1 MSKYVDEKSD
11 NVVVPTKSSNKEGL
25 PSAETVE
32 GRTLPEGNSDQMA
45 AVRTQCR
52 AAASSGLMA
61 VRQAALRFKAQA
73 EGEMRFSALLHHIDV
88 ELLEQ
93 SYFALKRKAA
103 PGIDGVR
110 WQAYGE
116 GLNDSL
122 KDLHQRIH
130 RGSYRAKPARR
141 TMIPKADG
149 SERSLSI
156 LCLEDKIVQ
165 QAVVYVLEAIY
176 EPEFLGFSYGF
187 RRGRSQHD
195 ALDALSTGIYRKRVN
210 WVLDA
215 DIQGFFDAMEHDWI
229 LRFLQHRIADKRLLR
244 LITKWLKVGTIHE
257 GRHERSSR
265 GTPQGAVISPILA
278 NVYLHYAF
286 DLWANRWRQEKA
298 SGDVLMIRYADDL
311 VLGFEYEDEARAFL
325 AEMRERL
332 QRFGLNLHPDKTRLI
347 QFGRQAINDRKRQ
360 GLGKP
365 ETFDFLGFTHYCTT
379 SRTRGWFVIGRKTI
393 RKRMRARLQFIKQE
407 LRRRLHD
414 SIYETGRW
422 LRRMLQGYLNYFA
435 VSGNDRSLWAFY
447 YRVRG
452 YWLKALRRRS
462 QKAFLSW
469 SQFMRLTSGF
479 FPRIRVLHPL
489 PLTRFD
495 ARTRRRSP
503 VR

>member
-1 MSKYVDEKSD
+1 MNKYVDEKSD
-11 NVVVPTKSSNKEGL
+11 NVVVPTKPSNKEGS

-32 GRTLPEGNSDQMA
+32 GRTLPEGNRQQTTVD
-45 AVRTQCR
+45 RTQSR
-52 AAASSGLMA
+52 VATSSGLLS
-61 VRQAALRFKAQA
+61 VRQAAQA
-73 EGEMRFSALLHHIDV
+73 RKDVRFSALLHHIDV

-103 PGIDGVR
+103 PGVDGVT
-110 WQAYGE
+110 WQAYGK
-116 GLNDSL
+116 GLNESL

-149 SERSLSI
+149 TERSLSI

-165 QAVVYVLEAIY
+165 QAVVFVLEAIY

-215 DIQGFFDAMEHDWI
+215 DIQGFFDAMEHDWL
-229 LRFLQHRIADKRLLR
+229 LRFLRHRIADKRLLR

-257 GRHERSSR
+257 GRHELSSR

-278 NVYLHYAF
+278 NVYLHYVF

-311 VLGFEYEDEARAFL
+311 VLGFEYEGEAKAFL

-332 QRFGLNLHPDKTRLI
+332 QMFGLMLHPEKTRLI
-347 QFGRQAINDRKRQ
+347 QFGRRAINDRKRQ

-365 ETFDFLGFTHYCTT
+365 ETFDFLGFTHFCTT
-379 SRTRGWFVIGRKTI
+379 SRTQGWFVIGRKTI

-407 LRRRLHD
+407 LRRRMHD
-414 SIYETGRW
+414 SIYETGMW
-422 LRRMLQGYLNYFA
+422 LRRVLQGYLNYFA
-435 VSGNDRSLWAFY
+435 VSGNLRSLYVFFTQ
-447 YRVRG
+447 VRW
-452 YWLKALRRRS
+452 YWLRALKRRS
-462 QKAFLSW
+462 QKGYLSW
-469 SQFMRLTSGF
+469 KAFERRTTCF
-479 FPRIRVLHPL
+479 FPPIRLLHPH
-489 PLTRFD
+489 PAGRFD

>member
-1 MSKYVDEKSD
+1 MNKYVDEKSD
-11 NVVVPTKSSNKEGL
+11 SVILPMKRSNKEGL

-32 GRTLPEGNSDQMA
+32 GRTLPEGNSDQTTV
-45 AVRTQCR
+45 VRTQCR
-52 AAASSGLMA
+52 VATSNGLMA
-61 VRQAALRFKAQA
+61 VRQAAQA
-73 EGEMRFSALLHHIDV
+73 RKDVRFSALLHHITV

-103 PGIDGVR
+103 PGIDGVS

-116 GLNDSL
+116 GLNESL

-149 SERSLSI
+149 TERPLSI

-165 QAVVYVLEAIY
+165 QAVVSVLEAIY

-195 ALDALSTGIYRKRVN
+195 ALDALSAGIYRKRVN

-215 DIQGFFDAMEHDWI
+215 DIQGFFDAMEHDWL
-229 LRFLQHRIADKRLLR
+229 LRFLRHRIADKRLLR
-244 LITKWLKVGTIHE
+244 LITKWLRIGTIHD
-257 GRHERSSR
+257 GRHELSSR

-278 NVYLHYAF
+278 NVYLHYVF
-286 DLWANRWRQEKA
+286 DLWANHWRQGKA

-311 VLGFEYEDEARAFL
+311 VLGFEYEGEARAFL

-332 QRFGLNLHPDKTRLI
+332 QMFGLTLHPEKTRLI
-347 QFGRQAINDRKRQ
+347 QFGRRAINDRKRQ
-360 GLGKP
+360 GLDKP
-365 ETFDFLGFTHYCTT
+365 ETFDFLGFTHFCTT
-379 SRTRGWFVIGRKTI
+379 SRKRGTFVIGRRTI

-414 SIYETGRW
+414 SIYETGMW
-422 LRRMLQGYLNYFA
+422 LRRVLQGYLNYFA
-435 VSGNDRSLWAFY
+435 VSGNLRSLYVFFTQ
-447 YRVRG
+447 VRW
-452 YWLKALRRRS
+452 YWLRALKRRS
-462 QKAFLSW
+462 QKAYLSW
-469 SQFMRLTSGF
+469 KAFERRTTRF
-479 FPRIRVLHPL
+479 FPPIRLLHSHPAG
-489 PLTRFD
+489 RFD

>member
-1 MSKYVDEKSD
+1 MNQYVDEKSD
-11 NVVVPTKSSNKEGL
+11 KVVVPTKPSNKEGS
-25 PSAETVE
+25 PSAEMVE
-32 GRTLPEGNSDQMA
+32 GRTLPEGNSQQTTVD
-45 AVRTQCR
+45 RTQSR
-52 AAASSGLMA
+52 VATSSGLLS
-61 VRQAALRFKAQA
+61 VRQAARTRKDV
-73 EGEMRFSALLHHIDV
+73 RFSALLHHITV

-103 PGIDGVR
+103 PGIDGVS

-116 GLNDSL
+116 GLSESL

-141 TMIPKADG
+141 TMIPKTDG
-149 SERSLSI
+149 TERPLSI

-187 RRGRSQHD
+187 RAGRSQHD

-229 LRFLQHRIADKRLLR
+229 LRFLRHRIADKRLLR

-257 GRHERSSR
+257 GRHELSCQ

-278 NVYLHYAF
+278 NVYLHYVF

-298 SGDVLMIRYADDL
+298 SGDVLMVRYADDL
-311 VLGFEYEDEARAFL
+311 VLGFEYEGEARSFL

-332 QRFGLNLHPDKTRLI
+332 QMFGLSLHPEKTRLI
-347 QFGRQAINDRKRQ
+347 QFGRWAINDRKRQ

-365 ETFDFLGFTHYCTT
+365 ETFDFLGFTHFCTT
-379 SRTRGWFVIGRKTI
+379 SRKRGSFVIGRRTI

-414 SIYETGRW
+414 SIYETGMW
-422 LRRMLQGYLNYFA
+422 LRRVLQGYLNYFA
-435 VSGNDRSLWAFY
+435 VSGNLRSLYVFFTQ
-447 YRVRG
+447 VRW
-452 YWLKALRRRS
+452 YWLRALKRRS
-462 QKAFLSW
+462 QKAYLSW
-469 SQFMRLTSGF
+469 KAFERRTTRF
-479 FPRIRVLHPL
+479 FPPIRLLHSHPAG
-489 PLTRFD
+489 RFD

>member
-1 MSKYVDEKSD
+1 MNQYVDEKSD
-11 NVVVPTKSSNKEGL
+11 KVVVPRKPSNKEGS
-25 PSAETVE
+25 PSAETAE
-32 GRTLPEGNSDQMA
+32 GRTLPEGNSQQTTVD
-45 AVRTQCR
+45 RTQSR
-52 AAASSGLMA
+52 VATSSGLLS
-61 VRQAALRFKAQA
+61 VRQAAQA
-73 EGEMRFSALLHHIDV
+73 RKDVRFSALLHHIDV

-93 SYFALKRKAA
+93 SYFALKQKAA
-103 PGIDGVR
+103 PGIDGVT

-116 GLNDSL
+116 GLNESL
-122 KDLHQRIH
+122 KDLHRRIH

-149 SERSLSI
+149 TERSLSI

-165 QAVVYVLEAIY
+165 QAVVSVLEAIY

-195 ALDALSTGIYRKRVN
+195 ALDALSTGIYRLRVN

-229 LRFLQHRIADKRLLR
+229 LRFLRHRIADKRLLR

-257 GRHERSSR
+257 GRHELSR
-265 GTPQGAVISPILA
+265 QGTPQGAVISPILA
-278 NVYLHYAF
+278 NVYLHYVF
-286 DLWANRWRQEKA
+286 DLWANHWRQEKA

-311 VLGFEYEDEARAFL
+311 VLGFEYEGEARAFL

-332 QRFGLNLHPDKTRLI
+332 QIFGLTLHPEKTRLI
-347 QFGRQAINDRKRQ
+347 QFGRWAINDRKRQ

-365 ETFDFLGFTHYCTT
+365 ETFDFLGFTHFCTT
-379 SRTRGWFVIGRKTI
+379 SRKRGTFVIGRKTI
-393 RKRMRARLQFIKQE
+393 RKRMRAQLQLIKQE

-422 LRRMLQGYLNYFA
+422 LRRVLQGYLNYFA
-435 VSGNDRSLWAFY
+435 VSGNLRSLYVFFTQ
-447 YRVRG
+447 VRW
-452 YWLKALRRRS
+452 YWLRALKRRS
-462 QKAFLSW
+462 QKAYLSW
-469 SQFMRLTSGF
+469 KAFERRTSRF
-479 FPRIRVLHPL
+479 FPPIRLLHSHPAG
-489 PLTRFD
+489 RFD